1 MIGAAAGMLG
11 GGLNT
16 GGGAVMP
23 SSSAAAT
30 NGDFGASGPTIQ
42 GMQIGTPPTPTEDKA
57 IYAAVIITIVIVVAT
72 VWKG

>member
-23 SSSAAAT
+23 SSSATAT
-30 NGDFGASGPTIQ
+30 NGDFGAAGPNIQ
-42 GMQIGTPPTPTEDKA
+42 GMTINSGTPTEDKA
-57 IYAAVIITIVIVVAT
+57 IYGAVIVFIVIAVAM
-72 VWKG
+72 VWKK